1 MIGCTPNHSGLY
13 TMIKKEYE
21 RNVLRLEN
29 MNVMYYDWKIQ

>member
-21 RNVLRLEN
+21 RIVLQF
-29 MNVMYYDWKIQ
+29 YYYTTDEDS